1 MKIVFGDPKSKFVFQ
16 KEVEASKEG
25 QLLGKKIGEKVE
37 GSIIGLE
44 GYELT
49 ITGGTDKA
57 GFPMRKDI
65 VGVHKILAFL
75 SGGTG
80 IRKVKKGSRE
90 KRNVVGNTISETI
103 AQVNAKITKDGAKPL
118 ADLGFVP
125 ASAEDRK
132 KKKEEKKAAAKSSKA
147 KGKPKR

>member
-16 KEVEASKEG
+16 KQVEASKEG
-25 QLLGKKIGEKVE
+25 QLLGKKIGDKLD
-37 GSIIGLE
+37 GGIIGLE

-80 IRKVKKGSRE
+80 IRRVKKGSRE
-90 KRNVVGNTISETI
+90 KRNVVGNTVSESI
-103 AQVNAKITKDGAKPL
+103 AQVNAKISKEGAKPL
-118 ADLGFVP
+118 ADCGFVP
-125 ASAEDRK
+125 ASAEERK
-132 KKKEEKKAAAKSSKA
+132 KKKEEKKAAAKAA
-147 KGKPKR
+147 KGKGKK